1 MGGVLVDLYTE
12 RCIEAYRSIAGFSTI
27 TEYLDPCHQ
36 QGFMKDA
43 ERGTIGFDEFVEKI
57 KLHSAPGTTTETIL
71 KCHRQFY
78 GTPEQKVVRLI
89 RELSQK
95 YDLYVLSNNNP
106 LAMSILYPLFAGAGM
121 PFETSFK
128 GLFLSYEM
136 HLLKPGAEIFQKAME
151 ASGYKPEEILFI
163 DDSPSNVQGAAAV
176 GMHSALFKQGSS
188 LRALVKS
195 KLG

>member
-1 MGGVLVDLYTE
+1 MGGVLVNLYTE

-36 QGFMKDA
+36 QGFMKEA
-43 ERGTIGFDEFVEKI
+43 ERGSIDLDEFIEQI
-57 KLHSAPGTTTETIL
+57 KRHCAPGTTTETIL
-71 KCHRQFY
+71 RCHRQFY

-106 LAMSILYPLFAGAGM
+106 LAMSILYPLFTGAGM

-136 HLLKPGAEIFQKAME
+136 HLLKPGAEIFRKAIE
-151 ASGYKPEEILFI
+151 VSGCKPEEILFI
-163 DDSPSNVQGAAAV
+163 DDSPSNVQGAAAL
-176 GMHSALFKQGSS
+176 GIHSALFKQGSS
-188 LRALVKS
+188 LRALIKA
-195 KLG
+195 KIG